1 MSLGAL
7 FLLPVVVLVSLTGG
21 QVVTAPFTV
30 ETAIG
35 MLALGALGSGIA
47 YVLSNH
53 VVIEA
58 GATVASS
65 VTYIT
70 PLFAVAAGSL
80 FLSEPL
86 AWYQPVGAAI
96 ILLGVAIAQGRVA
109 AATARWRRRHPATS
123 RDGRDHRVET

>member
-1 MSLGAL
+1 
-7 FLLPVVVLVSLTGG
+7 
-21 QVVTAPFTV
+21 
-30 ETAIG
+30 

-80 FLSEPL
+80 FLAEPL

-96 ILLGVAIAQGRVA
+96 ILLGVAIAQGRVRLPRQV
-109 AATARWRRRHPATS
+109 AATAPG
-123 RDGRDHRVET
+123 DLP

>member
-1 MSLGAL
+1 
-7 FLLPVVVLVSLTGG
+7 
-21 QVVTAPFTV
+21 
-30 ETAIG
+30 

-96 ILLGVAIAQGRVA
+96 ILLGVAIAQGRV
-109 AATARWRRRHPATS
+109 RLPRRLRTPAT
-123 RDGRDHRVET
+123 V

>member
-1 MSLGAL
+1 
-7 FLLPVVVLVSLTGG
+7 
-21 QVVTAPFTV
+21 
-30 ETAIG
+30 
-35 MLALGALGSGIA
+35 
-47 YVLSNH
+47 
-53 VVIEA
+53 VIEA

-96 ILLGVAIAQGRVA
+96 ILLGVAIAQGRLRLPRQVT
-109 AATARWRRRHPATS
+109 ATAPG
-123 RDGRDHRVET
+123 DLP